1 LEVNHVRSH
10 LKISSSS
17 LGSVNSTQSR
27 ANPGFISDI
36 VAERTGILSNMS
48 TESKALQPS
57 QVGVI
62 GAGVMGEALIAALIK
77 FGIKASAICVSEKRA
92 ERADELV
99 NRYGICVCDLAQ
111 NVESSDV
118 LLLVVKPQD
127 MASVLEE
134 IKGSIKAGALVITF
148 AAGKSTSFIS
158 SILGDGHPVIR
169 VMPNTPALVGAG
181 MSAMS
186 RGAGVTDAQA
196 AFASAFL
203 SATGKAVEVE
213 ESLQDAVTATSGSGP
228 AYFFAFA
235 EHMIEGAM
243 ALGLSKDVAT
253 TLTVQTML
261 GAATLL
267 DQSGKSASTLREN
280 VTSPNGTTA
289 AALASL
295 NESDFAGIVAKAMK
309 AARDRSQ
316 ELA

>member
-1 LEVNHVRSH
+1 
-10 LKISSSS
+10 
-17 LGSVNSTQSR
+17 
-27 ANPGFISDI
+27 
-36 VAERTGILSNMS
+36 MS
-48 TESKALQPS
+48 TDTKALQPS
-57 QVGVI
+57 HVGVI

-77 FGIKASAICVSEKRA
+77 FGMKAQSICVSEKRA
-92 ERADELV
+92 ERAEELIKS
-99 NRYGICVCDLAQ
+99 YGISVCEPA
-111 NVESSDV
+111 ETAGCSDV

-127 MASVLEE
+127 MASALDE

-158 SILGDGHPVIR
+158 SHLGTNNPVIR
-169 VMPNTPALVGAG
+169 VMPNTPTLVGVG
-181 MSAMS
+181 MSVIS
-186 RGAGVTDAQA
+186 RGSGATDAHA
-196 AFASAFL
+196 AFVSAFL
-203 SATGKAVEVE
+203 GATGKVVEVPE
-213 ESLQDAVTATSGSGP
+213 DLQDAVTATSGSGP

-235 EHMIEGAM
+235 EHMIQGAM

-253 TLTVQTML
+253 TLTAQTML

-267 DQSGKSASTLREN
+267 DQSGKSATTLREN

-295 NESDFAGIVAKAMK
+295 TESDFAGIVAKAMK